1 MVTQRRASS
10 GQKEIKSLAKAL
22 EILFSFTRERPSLTV
37 GEISRELGFPPS
49 TTYRLVATLRDKGL
63 VQQKPGTDS
72 YMLGVRLLQL
82 GDVIRLSLDLRHVA
96 LPFMQRLVQTSRET
110 VVLVAATD
118 SQATYLEMIESPE
131 PMRVIPSDGMS
142 FPLHCGATRRTL
154 LAHMD
159 PESKERYMKGR
170 LRRYTPGTIVDKAE
184 LREDLERIIARGYAI
199 GNQEIYSG
207 ARSLAAPV
215 RDAGDR
221 VVASIGIVGPMQRLT
236 DERISKLLPSLL
248 GCAEDIS
255 RALGARAGGASRH
268 ERARAST
275 RRPRDPARR
284 VASPASAG

>member
-1 MVTQRRASS
+1 MMAPKRAST

-22 EILFSFTRERPSLTV
+22 EILFSFTRERPSLTI

-82 GDVIRLSLDLRHVA
+82 GDVIRLSLDLRHAA
-96 LPFMQRLVQTSRET
+96 LPYMQRLVQTSRET

-154 LAHMD
+154 LAHME
-159 PESKERYMKGR
+159 PEAQERYMKGR
-170 LRRYTPGTIVDKAE
+170 LKRYTPGTIVDKAE
-184 LREDLERIIARGYAI
+184 LREDLERILERGYAI

-207 ARSLAAPV
+207 ARSLAAPI

-255 RALGARAGGASRH
+255 RALGARASSASRQVRGH
-268 ERARAST
+268 ALGRLT
-275 RRPRDPARR
+275 RVPARR
-284 VASPASAG
+284 ATSPAAAR

>member
-1 MVTQRRASS
+1 MMAPKSAST

-22 EILFSFTRERPSLTV
+22 EILFSFTRERPSLTI

-82 GDVIRLSLDLRHVA
+82 GDVIRLSLDLRHAA

-159 PESKERYMKGR
+159 TETQERYLKGR
-170 LRRYTPGTIVDKAE
+170 LKRYTEGTIVDKAE
-184 LREDLERIIARGYAI
+184 LREDLERILDRGYAI

-207 ARSLAAPV
+207 ARSLAAPI

-255 RALGARAGGASRH
+255 RALGARATSASRQTRGH
-268 ERARAST
+268 ASG
-275 RRPRDPARR
+275 RPAPAPARR
-284 VASPASAG
+284 AASPAVVR